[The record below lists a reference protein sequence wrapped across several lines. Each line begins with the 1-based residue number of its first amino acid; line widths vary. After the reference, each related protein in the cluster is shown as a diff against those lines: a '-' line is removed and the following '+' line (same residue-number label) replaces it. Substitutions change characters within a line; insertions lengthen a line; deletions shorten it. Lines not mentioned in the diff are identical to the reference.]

1 MKSKQKEGYVDSTD
15 VWWIHTLLFI
25 FSSIMLVYIF
35 AIGEG
40 VISNALVSKIT
51 LYLAKISPYA
61 YLLHYAVFKVVSM
74 VFYHLPGVNDEF
86 GRILDIK
93 YGSWVKL
100 TVGFAIT
107 VMMSEIWIRICKF
120 RKCNK

>member
-1 MKSKQKEGYVDSTD
+1 MKSKQKERYVDSTD

-25 FSSIMLVYIF
+25 VSSIMLVYIF
-35 AIGEG
+35 AIGKG
-40 VISNALVSKIT
+40 GIANALVSKIT

-61 YLLHYAVFKVVSM
+61 YLLHYAVFHVVSM

-120 RKCNK
+120 RKFNK